1 MSGCG
6 PHDNGPT
13 HAGRRHPRVEA
24 VSSTDNA
31 AAVTTTPSAGTTTR
45 AALSWQPDHYLDRY
59 EVATIPLGADPDG
72 EGEVAATL
80 IRRNAPDPGCGGA
93 VLHVHGFTD
102 YFFQQPLADFFHA
115 RGYAF
120 YALDLR
126 KCGRSL
132 RENQTPHFTTD
143 LSRYREELTAALRAV
158 SAEVGSAA
166 RIVVAGHSTGG
177 LTTSLWL
184 DWLRQD
190 DPALH
195 RKIEGAV
202 LNSPWL
208 DLQGDAMLRTYPV
221 SMVIKAVA
229 RVRPKQVLPQ
239 ELSLAYG
246 HSLHESAHGEW
257 AYDLSLK
264 PFGGFPITFGF
275 IDAVRSGQRR
285 LHRGIDVGVPTLVLR
300 SNASLA
306 ARHYSAA
313 ADFADVVLDVRHM
326 ARWSAHLGDRVRV
339 VPITGARH
347 DVFLSATQARESAYR
362 ALGEWLTEITHDT
375 EPPGSGAPESG
386 AAAGTANE
394 NAR

>member
-1 MSGCG
+1 M
-6 PHDNGPT
+6 
-13 HAGRRHPRVEA
+13 
-24 VSSTDNA
+24 SSTDDA
-31 AAVTTTPSAGTTTR
+31 AAVIPESAAGDTPESAAGDITEPGLT
-45 AALSWQPDHYLDRY
+45 WHPDRYLDRY
-59 EVATIPLGADPDG
+59 EIATIPLGPDPDG
-72 EGEVAATL
+72 EDPISATL
-80 IRRNAPDPGCGGA
+80 IRHSAPEGVSPDSGQHRA

-143 LSRYREELTAALRAV
+143 LGRYGEELTLALRAV
-158 SAEVGSAA
+158 IDEVGPDAKV
-166 RIVVAGHSTGG
+166 VVAGHSTGG

-184 DWLRQD
+184 DRLRQD
-190 DPALH
+190 NPALH
-195 RKIEGAV
+195 SRIDGAV

-208 DLQGDAMLRTYPV
+208 DLQGEAVLRTFPV
-221 SMVIKAVA
+221 TMVIKAVA
-229 RVRPKQVLPQ
+229 RAKPKQVLPQ

-257 AYDLSLK
+257 SYDLRLK
-264 PFGGFPITFGF
+264 PMGGFPVTFGF

-300 SNASLA
+300 SNASMSTHA
-306 ARHYSAA
+306 YSPEVDA
-313 ADFADVVLDVRHM
+313 ADVVLDVRHM

-347 DVFLSATQARESAYR
+347 DVFLSAKPARESAYR
-362 ALGEWLTEITHDT
+362 ALGEWLTEITRDI
-375 EPPGSGAPESG
+375 EPPLID
-386 AAAGTANE
+386 AAADNATSAGTA
-394 NAR
+394 R